1 MKTSLDAVAKFH
13 RQIDAPVAI
22 EPKLLNGNPA
32 NAGDAAKCLQQ
43 LMNEPIFKNPS
54 CDEFLQRLHFAIE
67 ELYEWAKA
75 HAESDLVEAADAWAD
90 RCYVL
95 FGDAIA
101 SGIPAEA
108 IFNEV
113 HRSNMTKSAPSDLH
127 GKGLKSPHFERPLIE
142 PILKKSL
149 AN

>member
-1 MKTSLDAVAKFH
+1 MPFEG
-13 RQIDAPVAI
+13 Q
-22 EPKLLNGNPA
+22 
-32 NAGDAAKCLQQ
+32 
-43 LMNEPIFKNPS
+43 
-54 CDEFLQRLHFAIE
+54 FAIE

-127 GKGLKSPHFERPLIE
+127 GKGFKNPHFERPLLE